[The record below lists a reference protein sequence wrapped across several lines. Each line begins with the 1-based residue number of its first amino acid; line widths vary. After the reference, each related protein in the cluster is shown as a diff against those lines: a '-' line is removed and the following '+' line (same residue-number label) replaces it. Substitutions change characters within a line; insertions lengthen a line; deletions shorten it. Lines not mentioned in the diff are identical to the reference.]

1 MPALHDILVDRPHL
15 FLGSRLKRLAEQ
27 LQSDAA
33 QVTQLAGIAIQ
44 SGQYPL
50 LATLDAQGATTIGD
64 LARSM
69 RLSQPAITKTVGKLV
84 EAGLVTID
92 RNDADGRRRTVSLTA
107 TGQQALDRSKQ
118 AVWPLVE
125 AAVAEM
131 TDDLSGPLL
140 EQIGILE
147 QRLAAHSLAIRAQ
160 HMATDHLAPSTDG
173 DLAEIAALMNA
184 AYRGQGA
191 DAGWTNET
199 AYIDGER
206 TSETMLRQ
214 DLAANPRAR
223 LLIGRTLSGALQCC
237 VWLEPLPDDVWYLG
251 SLTIAPGAQNAGFG
265 RRLLQAAE
273 TWACAQGGRA
283 IKMTV
288 VNVRDT
294 LIAWYLRRGYHRTG
308 DTEPFPYDDARFGTP
323 LRPDLCF
330 VVLRKTLKEG
340 QGAALDPREDGR
352 PLDT

>member
-1 MPALHDILVDRPHL
+1 MHDVLVDRPHL

-33 QVTQLAGIAIQ
+33 QVTQLAGIPIQ

-84 EAGLVTID
+84 EAGLVAID
-92 RNDADGRRRTVSLTA
+92 RSNADGRRRTVSLTA
-107 TGQQALDRSKQ
+107 AGQQALDRSKQ
-118 AVWPLVE
+118 VVWPMVE
-125 AAVAEM
+125 AAVAEL
-131 TDDLSGPLL
+131 TEDLSGSLVDQIATL
-140 EQIGILE
+140 EH
-147 QRLAAHSLAIRAQ
+147 RLAARSIASRTQLMAIDRLVPA
-160 HMATDHLAPSTDG
+160 ADA
-173 DLAEIAALMNA
+173 DLADVATLMNA
-184 AYRGQGA
+184 AYRGQGKA
-191 DAGWTNET
+191 ASWTNET
-199 AYIDGER
+199 AYIDGNR
-206 TSETMLRQ
+206 TSEPMLRQ
-214 DLAANPRAR
+214 DLAANPQAR

-237 VWLEPLPDDVWYLG
+237 VWLEPLPDAVWYLG
-251 SLTIAPGAQNAGFG
+251 SLTIAPGAQNAGCG

-273 TWACAQGGRA
+273 DWTRAQGAQA

-294 LIAWYLRRGYHRTG
+294 LIAWYIRRGYQPTG
-308 DTEPFPYDDARFGTP
+308 ETELFPYDDARFGTP

-330 VVLRKTLKEG
+330 IVLRKSLS
-340 QGAALDPREDGR
+340 AAKPN
-352 PLDT
+352 